1 MFLAA
6 ALCVAASLAAPF
18 EAEIGDPEVITDLSA
33 YTVHKG
39 QWRLG
44 LASQDVG
51 ITERFSVGTSA
62 ALWPFGVLNG
72 HAKATVVDT
81 DRFDVSAQGG
91 YYGVDLERLIGVP
104 EGMAR
109 YTPLGVTGSLR
120 TSSRGTL
127 HGGADLLSLRL
138 EGGMDASELAGSLA
152 LLAGTDFDTDIFD
165 EALEAVGAD
174 AAFAAEA
181 DLHMTRL
188 RLAYDHRIGPRDTL
202 MVTVN
207 RAMGFGGDLQVGSTV
222 SGSGGEQV
230 SLGAAVDVDYPIADA
245 LPTVVSVA
253 WQHSWRRVHAR
264 VGIPL
269 TSQAN
274 MLLAVGGV
282 MQLELLLGPV
292 PGTSEG

>member
-51 ITERFSVGTSA
+51 ITDRFSVGTSA

-81 DRFDVSAQGG
+81 DRFDVSAQAG
-91 YYGVDLERLIGVP
+91 YYGVDLERFIDAPGGV
-104 EGMAR
+104 AR
-109 YTPLGVTGSLR
+109 YTPLGFTGSLR

-127 HGGADLLSLRL
+127 HGGADLLRLRL
-138 EGGMDASELAGSLA
+138 AGSMDASQLAGSLA
-152 LLAGTDFDTDIFD
+152 LLAGTDFDAALFE
-165 EALEAVGAD
+165 EALDEVGLD

-202 MVTVN
+202 LLTVT
-207 RAMGFGGDLQVGSTV
+207 RAVGFGGELQVGSTV
-222 SGSGGEQV
+222 SGSGGEEV
-230 SLGAAVDVDYPIADA
+230 SLGATVDVDYPVAEA
-245 LPTVVSVA
+245 LPTALAVG
-253 WQHSWRRVHAR
+253 WQHSWRRLHAR
-264 VGIPL
+264 VGLPL
-269 TSQAN
+269 TSRPN
-274 MLLAVGGV
+274 LLLAVGGV
-282 MQLELLLGPV
+282 MQLEVLLGPV
-292 PGTSEG
+292 PGGAEG